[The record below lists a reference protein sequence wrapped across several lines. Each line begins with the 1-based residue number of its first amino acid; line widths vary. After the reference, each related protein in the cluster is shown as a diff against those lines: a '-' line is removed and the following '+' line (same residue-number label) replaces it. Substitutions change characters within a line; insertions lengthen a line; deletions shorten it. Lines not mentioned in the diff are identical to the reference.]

1 MRDRYRSRFN
11 AVGVFFVISIL
22 LIGAIAFLLIDSAS
36 GTIVAIYE
44 SPGIIS
50 DLYKNSYLRTIN
62 AGKTKTYYTDIDY
75 MAEVVVGN
83 KVQQVEISEREYWQ
97 YEIGMDVILVTYTT
111 EGGISKSNYYTY
123 GIKIFD

>member
-1 MRDRYRSRFN
+1 MRDRYRSHFS
-11 AVGVFFVISIL
+11 AAGFFFVLTIL
-22 LIGAIAFLLIDSAS
+22 LVGAVVFLLIDSAS

-62 AGKTKTYYTDIDY
+62 SGKTKTYYTDIDY

-83 KVQQVEISEREYWQ
+83 KVQRVEISEREYWQ

-111 EGGISKSNYYTY
+111 KGGISRSNYYTY
-123 GIKIFD
+123 GIKTFD